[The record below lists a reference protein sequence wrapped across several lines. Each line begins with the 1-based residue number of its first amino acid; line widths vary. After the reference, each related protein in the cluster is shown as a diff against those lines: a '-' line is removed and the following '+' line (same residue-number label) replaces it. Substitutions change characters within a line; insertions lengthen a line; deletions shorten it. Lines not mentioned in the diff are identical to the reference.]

1 MKNKKEKQQGPSKS
15 FMTSGPTLHY
25 SHSNV
30 LASFWFSF
38 IVYAALCS
46 FWAKINYGQV
56 GIPDLNT
63 LFEPDRW
70 YLSTFLS
77 TPLSIFEYRYQGLV
91 IGGLVGLLS
100 IVPLSVSLLLSFP
113 HSILFILAAALIAQL
128 PGLAVVLLVSC
139 VAISCRPLRFR
150 SRFISIVLCIVPSM
164 LFWFLTGGLH
174 TVEPLRWAYSYFPWM
189 FAWIVALAYAGFAL
203 AVGHY
208 TRYRPGTIGSLSLLF
223 LLGNIFLFT
232 YKVGFS
238 EADYQ
243 IYVEVHNEQQ
253 STVFAKKSITPILDE
268 AVQDPVL
275 KSYLTASFYSQDPI
289 MLRSELKREIVDM
302 LRWDHWPQW
311 FSEIMPPEFN
321 YQAAR
326 DRMDSDLDF
335 FINKHKK
342 SWRIPQVLYHKAMLA
357 EMEPSLKILEMH
369 EILEFDSSHANT
381 EVIPIWGRLYRDFPE
396 SPESIEARCRIAYN
410 LAAHKSLDSACELA
424 QKALE
429 MIKEHIK
436 NLKDK
441 PAELSGEIFLPIKK
455 TAITDLK
462 ANDLQFRLE
471 YLLNLISS
479 NRSDDPAENATISEF
494 ISLNPNDIMYEKKLK
509 SILAGLAE
517 KNPLRDNVELAIILE
532 IQDPYAQQ
540 EELEKFISENSGAD
554 SFIKAR
560 YKLARLKL
568 DISRSIEDDEER
580 ATQLRRQALD
590 VFKDIQKQSPDN
602 IYNES
607 IERILTAIKD

>member
-1 MKNKKEKQQGPSKS
+1 MKNKQEKQQGPSKS

-46 FWAKINYGQV
+46 FWAKINYGEV
-56 GIPDLNT
+56 GIPELNT
-63 LFEPDRW
+63 IFEPERW

-77 TPLSIFEYRYQGLV
+77 TPLSIFEYRYQGMV
-91 IGGLVGLLS
+91 IGGLIGLLS
-100 IVPLSVSLLLSFP
+100 IVPLTVSLLLSFP
-113 HSILFILAAALIAQL
+113 HSILFILTAALVAQL
-128 PGLAVVLLVSC
+128 PGLAVALLIGC

-150 SRFISIVLCIVPSM
+150 SRFVSIVLCIVPPM
-164 LFWFLTGGLH
+164 LYWFLTGGLH
-174 TVEPLRWAYSYFPWM
+174 TAEPLRWAYSYFPWM
-189 FAWIVALAYAGFAL
+189 FAWITALAYAGFAL

-223 LLGNIFLFT
+223 LLASIFLFA

-243 IYVEVHNEQQ
+243 IYVEVHNDQQ

-311 FSEIMPPEFN
+311 FSDIMPPEFD
-321 YQAAR
+321 YQRAR
-326 DRMDSDLDF
+326 EEIDSDLDF
-335 FINKHKK
+335 FVNKHKK

-357 EMEPSLKILEMH
+357 EMEPSLKTLETL

-381 EVIPIWGRLYRDFPE
+381 EVIPIWGRLYRDFPQ
-396 SPESIEARCRIAYN
+396 SPESIEARCRISYN
-410 LAAHKSLDSACELA
+410 LAAHKSLDAAHELA
-424 QKALE
+424 QKALDL
-429 MIKEHIK
+429 IKQHIEHLR
-436 NLKDK
+436 NH
-441 PAELSGEIFLPIKK
+441 PAEMSGEIFLPLQT

-471 YLLNLISS
+471 YLLNLIES
-479 NRSDDPAENATISEF
+479 NRSGDSKDNAVLSEF
-494 ISLNPNDIMYEKKLK
+494 ISLNPNDIMYEKRLK
-509 SILAGLAE
+509 SISAGLSSE
-517 KNPLRDNVELAIILE
+517 SPLKDNVELALILE
-532 IQDPYAQQ
+532 IPDAYARQ
-540 EELEKFISENSGAD
+540 EELVKFITNNAEKD
-554 SFIKAR
+554 SFIQAR

-568 DISRSIEDDEER
+568 DIARSIEDNEELVDR
-580 ATQLRRQALD
+580 KS
-590 VFKDIQKQSPDN
+590 VV
-602 IYNES
+602 
-607 IERILTAIKD
+607 